1 MINSEECT
9 DSEWI
14 WGLKIFNKSGLQSET
29 SSCKVNIKAV
39 TLAIFPRDLCFSSEL
54 QNLITPNRTVLDS
67 QYSSLSLIL
76 SHLVC
81 LLLLILPIPQPRPF
95 LFPSPV
101 SHSPWWVWRPSSG
114 SDEGWLYL
122 SFSDS
127 QSVSK
132 SVTLSLQTHSSSPA
146 CHWLIKPCNQPFSK
160 QVSNTEEEVSRPH
173 VSMSIVYLLS
183 DTQCIPFPCLPPS
196 FLVISSFS
204 YFPLKETHSL

>member
-14 WGLKIFNKSGLQSET
+14 WGLKNFNKSGLQSET

-146 CHWLIKPCNQPFSK
+146 CH
-160 QVSNTEEEVSRPH
+160 
-173 VSMSIVYLLS
+173 
-183 DTQCIPFPCLPPS
+183 
-196 FLVISSFS
+196 
-204 YFPLKETHSL
+204 

>member
-54 QNLITPNRTVLDS
+54 QNLITSNRTVLDS

-95 LFPSPV
+95 LSPPPV
-101 SHSPWWVWRPSSG
+101 SHSPRWVWRPSSG

-132 SVTLSLQTHSSSPA
+132 SVTLSLQTQSSSPA

-173 VSMSIVYLLS
+173 VSMSIVHLCS

>member
-14 WGLKIFNKSGLQSET
+14 WGLKNFNKSGLQSEI

-81 LLLLILPIPQPRPF
+81 LCFLFSPSPNPAPFFFPLLYLIVLGGCGGLLLALTRDGFIWVFQTASQSANQLLYHYRHTRAAQHATDSSSHAI
-95 LFPSPV
+95 
-101 SHSPWWVWRPSSG
+101 SHS
-114 SDEGWLYL
+114 
-122 SFSDS
+122 
-127 QSVSK
+127 
-132 SVTLSLQTHSSSPA
+132 A
-146 CHWLIKPCNQPFSK
+146 
-160 QVSNTEEEVSRPH
+160 SR
-173 VSMSIVYLLS
+173 
-183 DTQCIPFPCLPPS
+183 
-196 FLVISSFS
+196 
-204 YFPLKETHSL
+204 